1 MGSRNGDFVVKR
13 LQFFKKTYSRMAFI
27 SEFTNEIYDQSTA
40 AFHEEQDSTRVF
52 LGILVTLLPKI
63 IPRIMP
69 AIMGGDARIQ
79 EKFQDAEYITQ
90 VEQMFREKFLEN
102 LGVFE
107 NLIVAWQ
114 DNSLAPEDLGL
125 HDLDPNHILAREDLI
140 ADSVCCKYIEVMVHD
155 ELVHTIGQNAGTY
168 RINDQVNN
176 YTSWVSDNG
185 MRQFGTSTNG
195 TNGLL
200 VIFKTLDQKSEALGQ
215 KQMQS
220 ALVSVE
226 KSKKPNG
233 IIRMSQFGILAE
245 VKFRLNV

>member
-13 LQFFKKTYSRMAFI
+13 SQFFKKTYSRMAFI

-125 HDLDPNHILAREDLI
+125 HDLDPNHILAGEPASFQSELLAGIHFLKDRMQRSIAREDDSINRVANTIWSTAITI
-140 ADSVCCKYIEVMVHD
+140 ADLI
-155 ELVHTIGQNAGTY
+155 
-168 RINDQVNN
+168 
-176 YTSWVSDNG
+176 
-185 MRQFGTSTNG
+185 
-195 TNGLL
+195 
-200 VIFKTLDQKSEALGQ
+200 
-215 KQMQS
+215 S
-220 ALVSVE
+220 AYF
-226 KSKKPNG
+226 N
-233 IIRMSQFGILAE
+233 F
-245 VKFRLNV
+245 

>member
-13 LQFFKKTYSRMAFI
+13 SQFFKKTYSRMAFI

-107 NLIVAWQ
+107 NLIAAGPASFQ
-114 DNSLAPEDLGL
+114 SELLAGIHFLKDRMQMS
-125 HDLDPNHILAREDLI
+125 IAREDDSINRVANTIWSTAITI
-140 ADSVCCKYIEVMVHD
+140 ADLI
-155 ELVHTIGQNAGTY
+155 
-168 RINDQVNN
+168 
-176 YTSWVSDNG
+176 
-185 MRQFGTSTNG
+185 
-195 TNGLL
+195 
-200 VIFKTLDQKSEALGQ
+200 
-215 KQMQS
+215 S
-220 ALVSVE
+220 AYF
-226 KSKKPNG
+226 N
-233 IIRMSQFGILAE
+233 F
-245 VKFRLNV
+245 

>member
-13 LQFFKKTYSRMAFI
+13 LQFFEKTYSRMAFI

-79 EKFQDAEYITQ
+79 EKFQDEEYITQ

-140 ADSVCCKYIEVMVHD
+140 AGEPASFQSELLAGIHFLKDRMQRSIAREDDSINRVAN
-155 ELVHTIGQNAGTY
+155 TI
-168 RINDQVNN
+168 
-176 YTSWVSDNG
+176 W
-185 MRQFGTSTNG
+185 STAI
-195 TNGLL
+195 TIADL
-200 VIFKTLDQKSEALGQ
+200 I
-215 KQMQS
+215 S
-220 ALVSVE
+220 AYF
-226 KSKKPNG
+226 N
-233 IIRMSQFGILAE
+233 F
-245 VKFRLNV
+245 

>member
-13 LQFFKKTYSRMAFI
+13 LQFHKKNFRMAFI

-40 AFHEEQDSTRVF
+40 AFDQEQDSTRVF

-79 EKFQDAEYITQ
+79 EKF
-90 VEQMFREKFLEN
+90 LEN

-125 HDLDPNHILAREDLI
+125 HDLDPNHLFAREDLI
-140 ADSVCCKYIEVMVHD
+140 AGEPASFQSELLAGIHFLKDRMQRSIAREDDSINRVAN
-155 ELVHTIGQNAGTY
+155 TI
-168 RINDQVNN
+168 
-176 YTSWVSDNG
+176 W
-185 MRQFGTSTNG
+185 STAI
-195 TNGLL
+195 TIADL
-200 VIFKTLDQKSEALGQ
+200 I
-215 KQMQS
+215 S
-220 ALVSVE
+220 AC
-226 KSKKPNG
+226 
-233 IIRMSQFGILAE
+233 
-245 VKFRLNV
+245 